1 MEAAKN
7 AGKDDAQQTLQAR
20 QTYLRMLSLLCFCR
34 GPLDTNSVAA
44 MLRLIVLG
52 QHGLTFLD
60 DPVQAAS
67 QAALLARCV
76 SVMAARTGAVCS
88 SEIWQDSA
96 DEDDSHRLILLDS
109 VIYRHP

>member
-52 QHGLTFLD
+52 QHGHTFLD

-88 SEIWQDSA
+88 SEIRQDSA
-96 DEDDSHRLILLDS
+96 DEDDLAK
-109 VIYRHP
+109 IYIVG